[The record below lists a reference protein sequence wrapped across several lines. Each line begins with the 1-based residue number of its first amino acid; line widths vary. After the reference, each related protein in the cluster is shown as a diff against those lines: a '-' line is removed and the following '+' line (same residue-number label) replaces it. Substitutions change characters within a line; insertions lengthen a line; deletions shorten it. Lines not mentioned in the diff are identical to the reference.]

1 MKLQPLALSLLLGSG
16 LVMAQDVNLSHPGQ
30 LDQDLQQQHLQQ
42 RLAQQQATQ
51 TDNHSHAKPQQL
63 APQQPRL
70 MSPAEF
76 EKVQAQIYAQQHG
89 VTLSAKWQTAAQQA
103 FLTADQPSLAAVK
116 AQTSQDTQASQD
128 THISTN
134 QASNTQTPDQPNLQT
149 AGCSSPADLLPLQ
162 DQALID
168 AISNS
173 SLTNCLYKLYNVA
186 YVGTAH
192 FSDQKLL
199 TIATAINSKLAGF
212 DGSDASGAVV
222 LEKLVTYLR
231 AVHWAQT
238 GTGRVFQSAYK
249 TQLEQALR
257 QYVNGAHFVRFD
269 GNVSRNFMLRYEML
283 ILINSSGTETLQ
295 FLPRISEA
303 ISGYASSVNRA
314 NNWGIAY
321 EENGMTQ
328 LLTHYFNAV
337 NQGSNE
343 LQTLLAQQPQIVTR
357 LRDFVLSDG
366 QWLLGHTREYQLN
379 DAVSELGRLL
389 KLGGTVADTV
399 RPALQQILSTYS
411 YGGTGSQAWVNAQGM
426 VKTYDS
432 ANCALYGN
440 ACAFNL
446 ESTVLSG
453 KHQCS
458 DTLKLRF
465 QGTISAANLSQIC
478 SKLGAEEQLF
488 HQTFGTQSNQPVA
501 NDQNEDLEMVIFKS
515 STDYQNYAGQFF
527 GINTNNGGMY
537 LEGTPSDPD
546 NQARFI
552 AYQATW
558 LQPVFVVWNLEHEY
572 IHYLDGRYNQWG
584 SFNDQP
590 ENSVWWGEGL
600 AEYLSQPPTNANAL
614 AAAPLKTYQL
624 SQLFQTTYANSNTS
638 RTYHWGY
645 LAVRY
650 MFERQRAE
658 INQPLLPSLRAAK
671 YAISSEPCTL
681 PWGWQEKH
689 IAIANNWSWLYDDS
703 ANGSGYWVWT
713 CGQQKTA
720 EPQLPPHTPY
730 QDILTRWGTSFDVG
744 FHQWLDCLVAGNG
757 NCSQFRPA
765 DLDKNGAIDSRDID
779 LFNQRLR
786 TKTNLTMDLDFN
798 GDKKI
803 DQRDVT
809 AMSKLCDRARC
820 AIAG

>member
-1 MKLQPLALSLLLGSG
+1 MKLKPLVLPLLLGSG

-30 LDQDLQQQHLQQ
+30 INQDLQQQHLQQ
-42 RLAQQQATQ
+42 RLALQQAHKATPTLQPTAQ
-51 TDNHSHAKPQQL
+51 TAPQTSQR

-76 EKVQAQIYAQQHG
+76 EKVQAQIYAEHQG

-103 FLTADQPSLAAVK
+103 YLTADVQSAAALSAEAK
-116 AQTSQDTQASQD
+116 SNLSHDAQQNNSQLDV
-128 THISTN
+128 
-134 QASNTQTPDQPNLQT
+134 
-149 AGCSSPADLLPLQ
+149 GCASPADLLPLQ

-173 SLTNCLYKLYNVA
+173 SLTGCLYKLYNMA

-199 TIATAINSKLAGF
+199 TVATAINSKLAGF
-212 DGSDASGAVV
+212 DGSDATGAAV

-231 AVHWAQT
+231 AVHWAES
-238 GTGRVFQSAYK
+238 GGGRTFQSNYK
-249 TQLEQALR
+249 TQLQQAFS
-257 QYVNGAHFVRFD
+257 QYVNGAHFVQFD
-269 GNVSRNFMLRYEML
+269 GMASRNFMLRYEML
-283 ILINSSGTETLQ
+283 ILMNSSGTNPLQ
-295 FLPRISEA
+295 FLPRISAA
-303 ISGYASSVNRA
+303 ITGYANTINRA
-314 NNWGIAY
+314 NNWGVAY

-337 NQGSNE
+337 NQGSDE

-366 QWLLGHTREYQLN
+366 LWLLGHTREYQLN

-399 RPALQQILSTYS
+399 RPALQHILSTYS

-426 VKTYDS
+426 VKAYDS
-432 ANCALYGN
+432 ANCAIYGN

-446 ESTVLSG
+446 EATVLSG
-453 KHQCS
+453 KYQCS
-458 DTLKLRF
+458 DTLKLRY
-465 QGTISAANLSQIC
+465 QGSISAANLTQIC

-488 HQTFGTQSNQPVA
+488 HQTFGTNSNKPVA
-501 NDQNEDLEMVIFKS
+501 NDQNTDLEMVIFKS

-527 GINTNNGGMY
+527 DINTNNGGMY

-558 LQPVFVVWNLEHEY
+558 LQPAFVVWNLEHEY

-584 SFNDQP
+584 SFSDQP
-590 ENSVWWGEGL
+590 ENSVWWSEGL

-614 AAAPLKTYQL
+614 AVAPQKTYQL

-650 MFERQRAE
+650 MFERQRNE
-658 INQPLLPSLRAAK
+658 INQPLLPTLRAAK
-671 YAISSEPCTL
+671 YVISSAPCSFA
-681 PWGWQEKH
+681 WGWQEKPT
-689 IAIANNWSWLYDDS
+689 AIANNWSWLYDDS
-703 ANGSGYWVWT
+703 AWGSGYWVWT

-720 EPQLPPHTPY
+720 EPELPPYTPY
-730 QDILTRWGTSFDVG
+730 QDILTRWGSSFDVG
-744 FHQWLDCLVAGNG
+744 FHQWLDCLIAKTG
-757 NCSQFRPA
+757 NCSLFRPA
-765 DLDKNGAIDSRDID
+765 DLDKNGAVDSRDID

-798 GDKKI
+798 GDKKV

-820 AIAG
+820 AIAP